1 VWSVLAPP
9 AHVLLKAGLAQG
21 LKGIARAW
29 RSFRRAEPKFQRD
42 LADWRQGGP
51 KPQGWTREGPPI
63 PTPDC
68 ELLAA
73 SQHLV
78 DAEECFAKN
87 RAEVARWHLAFL
99 QTYVR
104 GGDLR
109 GTAYWLEYLP
119 ARLSPE
125 AAEQKAARFTA
136 LYDSIASGGCRPGSY
151 VLLADLASI
160 PGLQRHFGFRY
171 FRFDGAHRLSC
182 LYLLGTRQIPCMVFS
197 LRPSSETEKLAA

>member
-1 VWSVLAPP
+1 MLVPP
-9 AHVLLKAGLAQG
+9 AQLLWKEGLTQG

-29 RSFRRAEPKFQRD
+29 RSFRRAEPEFQKN
-42 LADWRQGGP
+42 LVDWRQGGP
-51 KPQGWTREGPPI
+51 KPKGWTREGPPI

-68 ELLAA
+68 ELVAA
-73 SQHLV
+73 REQLV
-78 DAEECFAKN
+78 DADECLAKN
-87 RAEVARWHLAFL
+87 RAEMARWHLAFL
-99 QTYVR
+99 QTYVH

-109 GTAYWLEYLP
+109 GTAYWLESLL
-119 ARLSPE
+119 ARLSPQ

-151 VLLADLASI
+151 VLLADLGSV

-182 LYLLGTRQIPCMVFS
+182 LYLQGTRQIPCLVFS
-197 LRPSSETEKLAA
+197 LRTNSETEKLAA